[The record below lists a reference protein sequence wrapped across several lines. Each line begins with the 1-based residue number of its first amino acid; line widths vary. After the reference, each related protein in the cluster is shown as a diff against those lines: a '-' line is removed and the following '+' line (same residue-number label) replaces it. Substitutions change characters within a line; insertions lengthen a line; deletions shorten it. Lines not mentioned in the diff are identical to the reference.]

1 MNHICKDAIAR
12 ISHHK
17 KPQLILIDAMHLIA
31 VLEGR
36 IIMPKLLSKKIEY
49 TQTRGNIY
57 VNISELMNS

>member
-17 KPQLILIDAMHLIA
+17 KPQLILIDAMDLMA
-31 VLEGR
+31 VLEVR

-49 TQTRGNIY
+49 AQTRGNIY